1 MAPKKQGVVANVMT
15 FIAPNEADIDITTWK
30 GTLQDFILRIKNVDI
45 GSLGAQLA
53 YFFLLSFFPLLI
65 FLVTLLPYLN
75 LKQEDVYNFLDD
87 FMPAEVYSLI
97 EGILGD
103 VLTNQSGGLLS
114 IGILGTIW
122 SASKGVDA
130 LMKALNK
137 AYDVD
142 PKSGIMNR
150 VWSLIFTVAFVA
162 LILVALVLPIFGQQI
177 GEFVFAFFN
186 IESNL
191 KPIWTTVRFILPFA
205 LIFIVM
211 VLMYWIVP
219 NMNPRIRV
227 TSVLFGAVFSTIA
240 WFVLTYGFS
249 IYISN
254 FGNYS
259 ATYGSI
265 GGVIVLMLWLYF
277 TGMILIIGGI
287 LNATMQRRKDTI
299 EVRRNTKSPTFF

>member
-15 FIAPNEADIDITTWK
+15 FVAPNEADIDITTWK

-142 PKSGIMNR
+142 PKPGIMNR

-227 TSVLFGAVFSTIA
+227 TSVLFGAAFSTIA

-299 EVRRNTKSPTFF
+299 EVRKNTKSPTFF